1 MIAESHIKSCK
12 YGVTYTPIH
21 YPHFLKNK
29 PDQVFY
35 SLSPF
40 GPCEG
45 SKGKTIEE
53 DTVNHKL

>member
-1 MIAESHIKSCK
+1 MIAESYIKSCK

-21 YPHFLKNK
+21 YSHFLKNK

-40 GPCEG
+40 GPCEA

-53 DTVNHKL
+53 NTVNHKL